1 MPQNQALSD
10 INTLLEGLPSKD
22 RQQLLSRCDQV
33 QLILGNTLYEQGEVM
48 NHVYFPIDSFI
59 SLIMPIKGGSS
70 LEVGLIGNEGMYGTS
85 VLLGIYISPFQSVI
99 QGAGTAMRIEVT
111 AFLHELAQS
120 APLLRKLQRYLYVE
134 MRQLAQAAA
143 CNRFH
148 LVEQRLARWLLM
160 TKDRAH
166 STEFN
171 ITQEFLSRMLG
182 VRRVGVT
189 KAASSLQKQKLIS
202 YRRGAMHIQDV
213 AGLEAAACSCYS
225 ADKETYDF
233 MLMNTALKSTK

>member
-1 MPQNQALSD
+1 MPTDQVQKNQALPPFN
-10 INTLLEGLPSKD
+10 ILLNSLPGKD
-22 RQQLLSRCDQV
+22 RQQLLSQCHQV
-33 QLILGNTLYEQGEVM
+33 QLILGSTLYEQGEVM
-48 NHVYFPIDSFI
+48 SHVYFPFDSFI
-59 SLIMPIKGGSS
+59 SLIMPIKGGAS
-70 LEVGLIGNEGMYGTS
+70 LEVGLVGNEGVYGTS
-85 VLLGIYISPFQSVI
+85 ALLGIYISPFQSVI

-134 MRQLAQAAA
+134 MRQLAQTAA

-202 YRRGAMHIQDV
+202 YRRGAMNIHDI
-213 AGLEAAACSCYS
+213 AGLEAAACSCYDT
-225 ADKETYDF
+225 DKEVY
-233 MLMNTALKSTK
+233 NHYI